1 VEMILNVLGGL
12 GLFLLGMKNMS
23 EGMQT
28 VAGNR
33 LRRLIGA
40 ATTNR
45 ILATGVG
52 ILTTCLVQSSS
63 VTTVMTVGFVNAGLM
78 TLRQAIGV
86 IMGAN
91 IGTTITGWILVLR
104 VGKYGLPML
113 GIAAFFYLFSKREKW
128 RYLAMAVMG
137 LGMIFFGLELMKN
150 GFAPIRGMP
159 QFERWF
165 SAFQADSYLGV
176 LKCALAGCVLTLIV
190 QSSSA
195 TLGITMGLALTG
207 TIGFETAAAL
217 VLGENIGTTITAY
230 LASLGATTNARRAAY
245 AHIVFNVAGVLWIT
259 AIFRPYMIFVK
270 QFLHVDPGI
279 GISVMAGG
287 IETYPHIIKGI
298 AMVHS
303 GFNIVNTLLFLS
315 FIPLLANSLNRFVPD
330 KPHKEAPHLTHLDI
344 HMFESP
350 VIGVEQCRVE
360 LMRMGEHVNKMLV
373 HLKSVL
379 GAGET
384 DHKLSSKILHREEVL
399 DIMQKEVAVYITYLL
414 ASNVPH
420 STADEARLQLRIAD
434 EYESVGDYVANILKH
449 HLRLENAGFEL
460 PEDERDSI
468 LDLHDRLASYAELIN
483 TGYSEHYTDVISKAD
498 SHGTAIRDHIRA
510 LHSRHLAKLS
520 DTRVEPMVSTAYTD
534 MLNAYHRVEDH
545 LFNIAQALAGQK

>member
-1 VEMILNVLGGL
+1 MILNVLGGL

-23 EGMQT
+23 EGMQA

-52 ILTTCLVQSSS
+52 VLTTCLVQSSS

-91 IGTTITGWILVLR
+91 IGTTITGWILVLK

-128 RYLAMAVMG
+128 RYLAMTVMG
-137 LGMIFFGLELMKN
+137 LGMIFFGLELMKS
-150 GFAPIRGMP
+150 GFAPIKGMP

-165 SAFQADSYLGV
+165 GAFQANSYFGV
-176 LKCALAGCVLTLIV
+176 LKCALVGCVLTLIV

-195 TLGITMGLALTG
+195 TLGITMGLASTG
-207 TIGFETAAAL
+207 VIGFETAAAL

-230 LASLGATTNARRAAY
+230 LASLGATTNAKRAAY
-245 AHIVFNVAGVLWIT
+245 AHILFNIAGVLWIT
-259 AIFRPYMIFVK
+259 AVFHPYMLLVK
-270 QFLHVDPGI
+270 QFLQVDPGFLA
-279 GISVMAGG
+279 MADGV
-287 IETYPHIIKGI
+287 ETYPHIIKGI

-315 FIPLLANSLNRFVPD
+315 FVPLLANSLNRFVPD
-330 KPHKEAPHLTHLDI
+330 KPYKEAPHLTHLDI
-344 HMFESP
+344 HLFESP

-373 HLKSVL
+373 HLKAVL
-379 GAGET
+379 SDSET
-384 DHKLSSKILHREEVL
+384 DRKLSGKILHREEVL
-399 DIMQKEVAVYITYLL
+399 DIMQKEIAVYITHLL

-449 HLRLENAGFEL
+449 HVRLEDAGFQL

-483 TGYSEHYTDVISKAD
+483 TGYSENYKDVISKAD
-498 SHGTAIRDHIRA
+498 SHGVAIRDHIRA
-510 LHSRHLAKLS
+510 LRNRHLIKLS
-520 DTRVEPMVSTAYTD
+520 ETRVEPIVSTAYTD

>member
-1 VEMILNVLGGL
+1 MILNVLGGL

-28 VAGNR
+28 VAGTR

-52 ILTTCLVQSSS
+52 VLTTCLVQSSS
-63 VTTVMTVGFVNAGLM
+63 VTTVITVGFVNAGLM

-128 RYLAMAVMG
+128 RYLAMTVMG

-150 GFAPIRGMP
+150 GFAPIKSMP
-159 QFERWF
+159 QFEGWF
-165 SAFQADSYLGV
+165 SAFQADSYFGV
-176 LKCALAGCVLTLIV
+176 LKCALVGCVLTLIV

-195 TLGITMGLALTG
+195 TLAITMGLASTG
-207 TIGFETAAAL
+207 VIGFQTAAAL

-230 LASLGATTNARRAAY
+230 LASLGATTNAKRAAY
-245 AHIVFNVAGVLWIT
+245 AHILFNVAGVLWIT
-259 AIFRPYMIFVK
+259 AIFQPYTIFVK
-270 QFLHVDPGI
+270 QFLQVDPGVL
-279 GISVMAGG
+279 VMANGS
-287 IETYPHIIKGI
+287 ETYPHIIKGI

-303 GFNIVNTLLFLS
+303 GFNIVNTLMFLGLV
-315 FIPLLANSLNRFVPD
+315 PLIASSLNRFVPD

-344 HMFESP
+344 HLFESP

-384 DHKLSSKILHREEVL
+384 DRKLSGKILHREEVL
-399 DIMQKEVAVYITYLL
+399 DIMQKEIAVYITYLL

-434 EYESVGDYVANILKH
+434 EYESVGDYVANVLKH
-449 HLRLENAGFEL
+449 HVRLEDAGFQL
-460 PEDERDSI
+460 PEDERNSI

-483 TGYSEHYTDVISKAD
+483 TGYSERFTDVISKAD
-498 SHGTAIRDHIRA
+498 SHGMAIRDHIRA
-510 LHSRHLAKLS
+510 LQDQHLAKLS
-520 DTRVEPMVSTAYTD
+520 ETRVEPMVSTVYTD
-534 MLNAYHRVEDH
+534 MLNAYRRIEDH

>member
-1 VEMILNVLGGL
+1 
-12 GLFLLGMKNMS
+12 MKNMS

-52 ILTTCLVQSSS
+52 VITTCLVQSSS

-91 IGTTITGWILVLR
+91 IGTTITGWILVLKI
-104 VGKYGLPML
+104 GKYGLPML

-128 RYLAMAVMG
+128 RYLAMTVMG

-150 GFAPIRGMP
+150 GFAPIKGMP

-165 SAFQADSYLGV
+165 SVFQADSYFGV
-176 LKCALAGCVLTLIV
+176 LKCAMVGCVLTLIV

-195 TLGITMGLALTG
+195 TLGITMGLASTG
-207 TIGFETAAAL
+207 VIGFETAAAL

-230 LASLGATTNARRAAY
+230 LASLGATTNAKRAAY
-245 AHIVFNVAGVLWIT
+245 AHILFNIAGVLWIT
-259 AIFRPYMIFVK
+259 AVFHPYILLVK

-279 GISVMAGG
+279 LVMAGDV
-287 IETYPHIIKGI
+287 ETYPHIIKGI
-298 AMVHS
+298 AAVHS
-303 GFNIVNTLLFLS
+303 GFNIVNTLLFMA
-315 FIPLLANSLNRFVPD
+315 FVPLMANSLNRFVPD
-330 KPHKEAPHLTHLDI
+330 KPHKETPHLTHLDI
-344 HMFESP
+344 HLFESP

-379 GAGET
+379 GTGET
-384 DHKLSSKILHREEVL
+384 DRDIADKILHGEEVL
-399 DIMQKEVAVYITYLL
+399 DIMQKEVAVYITPTRPDFNCELL
-414 ASNVPH
+414 TNTNRSATMWPTYSNIIYGSKTLGSSCRKMSAIQF
-420 STADEARLQLRIAD
+420 STCTTGWLRTPD
-434 EYESVGDYVANILKH
+434 
-449 HLRLENAGFEL
+449 
-460 PEDERDSI
+460 
-468 LDLHDRLASYAELIN
+468 
-483 TGYSEHYTDVISKAD
+483 
-498 SHGTAIRDHIRA
+498 
-510 LHSRHLAKLS
+510 
-520 DTRVEPMVSTAYTD
+520 
-534 MLNAYHRVEDH
+534 
-545 LFNIAQALAGQK
+545 